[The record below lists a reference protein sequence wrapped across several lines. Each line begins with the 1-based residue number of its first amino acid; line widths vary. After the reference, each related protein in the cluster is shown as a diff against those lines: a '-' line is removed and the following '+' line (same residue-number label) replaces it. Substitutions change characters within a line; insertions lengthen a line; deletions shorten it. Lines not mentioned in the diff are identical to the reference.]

1 MGSAGAAVPM
11 LKRPGRRG
19 RRQSSNTISKLKR
32 PLRCSEPQNST
43 SKLKGKPA
51 RLAQPRIIMSLRS
64 FGDTCLPYILVSIKT
79 LRALVPPT
87 STWHRQHPNPAV
99 VTCTKDSS
107 LEAVGG
113 GRVWPWLYS
122 CCTRHR
128 HQHHHNVDY
137 SFSRSVKQCTS
148 RELLICLSCCT
159 RVPSLSHDLLQLA
172 KVIGIRSKSHK
183 QAPQPPF

>member
-32 PLRCSEPQNST
+32 PLRFSEPQNST

-99 VTCTKDSS
+99 VTCTKDTVRWRPS
-107 LEAVGG
+107 EEGVFGHG
-113 GRVWPWLYS
+113 F
-122 CCTRHR
+122 TRAAR
-128 HQHHHNVDY
+128 DTDTNTIIMWTTRSRGPLNSAHQGNY
-137 SFSRSVKQCTS
+137 
-148 RELLICLSCCT
+148 
-159 RVPSLSHDLLQLA
+159 
-172 KVIGIRSKSHK
+172 
-183 QAPQPPF
+183 